1 MMGVGCAAALAALP
15 AKRGAHRCHVCAR
28 TGAGTHAFEL
38 TLHKG
43 ARTRQEEDALASR
56 LVLRAIGVASG
67 LEGQSV
73 ADVWGEH
80 DAKREGDGLEYSFEP
95 TGDPIEAVTGGRIP
109 LAQLSRGVCD
119 SVARGGEGGSDDGG
133 DHGALEEVA
142 VASGARL
149 VLPGSFN
156 PLHDGHVGM
165 MRAAARKLGVDMAAP
180 GACVF
185 ELAIVNADKGALE
198 ADEAR
203 RRVRQFGTEAGRD
216 LTVAVTASPI
226 FSQKAALF
234 PGAAFVVGYDTA
246 TRLVMPKYYGGREGM
261 LAAFADLRARR
272 CSFVVAGRFDEASA
286 RFLSLDDMRAEIPPE
301 VGDLFVGLD
310 EGDFRDDVSSTQ
322 LRREGKGL
330 SLSG

>member
-1 MMGVGCAAALAALP
+1 MRARAARARAARAADRFANPRSPPRAARP
-15 AKRGAHRCHVCAR
+15 AAR
-28 TGAGTHAFEL
+28 P
-38 TLHKG
+38 
-43 ARTRQEEDALASR
+43 
-56 LVLRAIGVASG
+56 
-67 LEGQSV
+67 
-73 ADVWGEH
+73 
-80 DAKREGDGLEYSFEP
+80 SFEP

-142 VASGARL
+142 IASGARL

-203 RRVRQFGTEAGRD
+203 MRVRQFGER
-216 LTVAVTASPI
+216 
-226 FSQKAALF
+226 
-234 PGAAFVVGYDTA
+234 
-246 TRLVMPKYYGGREGM
+246 TRPPPP
-261 LAAFADLRARR
+261 LRARAA
-272 CSFVVAGRFDEASA
+272 AGRA
-286 RFLSLDDMRAEIPPE
+286 RRGPP
-301 VGDLFVGLD
+301 
-310 EGDFRDDVSSTQ
+310 
-322 LRREGKGL
+322 LRTP
-330 SLSG
+330 